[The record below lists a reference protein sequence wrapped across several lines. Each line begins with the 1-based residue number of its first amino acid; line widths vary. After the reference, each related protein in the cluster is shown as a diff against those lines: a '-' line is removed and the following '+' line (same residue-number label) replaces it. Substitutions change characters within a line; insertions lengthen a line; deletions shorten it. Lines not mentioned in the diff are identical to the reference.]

1 MAVDQV
7 RFPLVSDEEISEI
20 NKLTG
25 KTAASKN
32 IARATKTWMA
42 AWVEWCKARNI
53 NLLKTEKRELF
64 HINSGYVPA

>member
-7 RFPLVSDEEISEI
+7 RFPLVSDEEVSEI

-25 KTAASKN
+25 ETAASKN
-32 IARATKTWMA
+32 IARATKTWMV
-42 AWVEWCKARNI
+42 AWAEWCKARNI

-64 HINSGYVPA
+64 HITSRYVPA